1 MPSERLGIPRALR
14 RRAFLSPRQP
24 YSDFAL
30 GASDDTTIV
39 FHPQARL
46 RWLGRQYTS
55 GSSRSPVSDIFCPGS
70 GAVASLNNGR
80 DLWK

>member
-14 RRAFLSPRQP
+14 RRAFLSLRQP

-39 FHPQARL
+39 FPSRRRVAVVWSAIYR
-46 RWLGRQYTS
+46 RQFTIAY
-55 GSSRSPVSDIFCPGS
+55 I
-70 GAVASLNNGR
+70 
-80 DLWK
+80 